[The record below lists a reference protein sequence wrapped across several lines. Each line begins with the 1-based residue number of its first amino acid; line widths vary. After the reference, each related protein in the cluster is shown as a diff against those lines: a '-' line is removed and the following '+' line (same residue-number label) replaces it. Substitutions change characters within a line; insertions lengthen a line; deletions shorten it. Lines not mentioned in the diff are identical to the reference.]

1 MDDHLNKKLL
11 YQFMS
16 FLDGIPYSPT
26 DDTITFSTKRLAS
39 ITAGDLVHYF
49 NFKAYGTQYPA
60 EDDEN
65 TQPHCRSLTLLIH
78 GKAIWFFLKSAGTV
92 NPMKSLEVKNV
103 VKKVRSYERSNDV
116 PYRGHRS
123 N

>member
-1 MDDHLNKKLL
+1 MDDYKKLL

-26 DDTITFSTKRLAS
+26 DDTITFSVERLAS
-39 ITAGDLVHYF
+39 ITADDIVRYF
-49 NFKAYGTQYPA
+49 NFKAYGTQYPT

-65 TQPHCRSLTLLIH
+65 TPPLCRSVTLLYH
-78 GKAIWFFLKSAGTV
+78 RKAISYFMKSAGTDS
-92 NPMKSLEVKNV
+92 PTRSLEVKNV
-103 VKKVRSYERSNDV
+103 IKKVRSYEIGHDV
-116 PYRGHRS
+116 HHRR